1 MGETVRED
9 QLSAV
14 NRLLQSRM
22 VDDELKKR
30 EDPEFLG
37 SGIVEPIRTVASGL
51 NNTIRGGLA
60 GIGAAMIPG
69 GKTGAETVAEYQSQ
83 SFQPKTESG
92 QANLQKIGDLVNM
105 GIDVANMPISSLY
118 GLAEFTSSMLGGQG
132 LDKSLASQAKTQ
144 GQAQE
149 DGFSK
154 TVGNDVFEATGSP
167 LLATAAQVL
176 PEGMMELG
184 GLKGAGPALKAS
196 KQAVGTSVAV
206 VKDVGEVIAFNT
218 QTPTRRKITQLL
230 EDNST
235 DRETAG
241 FRLTAPEGQEQT
253 SSLPEFMRVGRQRA
267 TNDPFQRE
275 AINQGFD
282 EGVIAAIR
290 GASDSDRASMG
301 VMLETMERGKKNS
314 RYAAQNRP
322 ADVVGKSALER
333 FNSVLAANKDAGKRL
348 DAEAQKLKG
357 NQLDV
362 SGPVNEFLEDLDSMG
377 ISINDDL
384 TPNFKGSDIEGL
396 QAPEAA
402 IKRLVSRMATNGPV
416 DAFEMHRL
424 KKFIDENVTFGKSG
438 EGLSGKTE
446 NIMKN
451 LRRNLDG
458 ALDSNFDSYNQVN
471 TQYAETIGAIDN
483 LQSASGSKVNLSGG
497 NADKA
502 MGTVLRR
509 LMSNTQSRVN
519 LMDSLSEL
527 DTVAAKYGA
536 KFDDDLLTQIL
547 FADELDRNFGPV
559 ARTGFQGQI
568 AQALTRSKMENAR
581 VGVEKT
587 VEALQGVNQ
596 EGGFK
601 AMRELLNSF

>member
-1 MGETVRED
+1 MGETVKQD

-14 NRLLQSRM
+14 NRVLQSRL

-30 EDPEFLG
+30 EAPEFTG
-37 SGIVEPIRTVASGL
+37 SGIIEPLRAIGSGL
-51 NNTIRGGLA
+51 KNTVQGGLA

-69 GKTGAETVAEYQSQ
+69 GKTGAETVEEFQAQ
-83 SFQPKTESG
+83 SFQPETESG
-92 QANLQKIGDLVNM
+92 QANMQKIGDLVNM

-132 LDKSLASQAKTQ
+132 LDKSLGNQARVQ
-144 GQAQE
+144 GQTQE

-167 LLATAAQVL
+167 LLATAAQVI

-184 GLKGAGPALKAS
+184 GLKGAGPAMRAS
-196 KQAVGTSVAV
+196 KQAAGTSVAV
-206 VKDVGEVIAFNT
+206 AKDVGEVIAFNA

-241 FRLTAPEGQEQT
+241 FRLTAPEDRTQT
-253 SSLPEFMRVGRQRA
+253 SNLPDFMRVGRQRA
-267 TNDPFQRE
+267 ANDPFQKA

-290 GASDSDRASMG
+290 GSSDADRAGMK
-301 VMLETMERGKKNS
+301 VMLDTMERGKKNA
-314 RYAAQNRP
+314 RFAAQNRP
-322 ADVVGKSALER
+322 ADTVGKSALER
-333 FNSVLAANKDAGKRL
+333 FNSVLESNRDAGKRL
-348 DAEAQKLKG
+348 DVEAQKLKG
-357 NQLDV
+357 QQLDM
-362 SGPVNEFLEDLDSMG
+362 SGPVNGFLEDLDSMG

-384 TPNFKGSDIEGL
+384 TPNFAGSDIEGL

-402 IKRLVSRMATNGPV
+402 IKRLVSRMASNGPV

-424 KKFIDENVTFGKSG
+424 KKFIDESVTFGRSG
-438 EGLSGKTE
+438 EGLAGKTE

-458 ALDSNFDSYNQVN
+458 ALDSNFESYNQVN

-483 LQSASGSKVNLSGG
+483 LQSASGSKVNLSGD
-497 NADKA
+497 NANKA

-509 LMSNTQSRVN
+509 LMGNTQSRVN
-519 LMDSLSEL
+519 LMDSLTEL
-527 DTVAAKYGA
+527 DNVATKYGA
-536 KFDDDLLTQIL
+536 AFDDDLLTQML
-547 FADELDRNFGPV
+547 FADELDRNFGAV
-559 ARTGFQGQI
+559 ARTSFQGQI
-568 AQALTRSKMENAR
+568 AQALTRSQMENTR

-587 VEALQGVNQ
+587 VEALQGVSQ

-601 AMRELLNSF
+601 AMRDLLNSF